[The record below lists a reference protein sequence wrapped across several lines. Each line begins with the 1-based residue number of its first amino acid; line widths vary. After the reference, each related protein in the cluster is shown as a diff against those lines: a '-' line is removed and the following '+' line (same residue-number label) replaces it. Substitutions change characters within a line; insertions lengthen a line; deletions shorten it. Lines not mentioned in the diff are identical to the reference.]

1 MTTGRM
7 TPPGTNNLQGEGRGI
22 DSVSTLHVFVQ
33 IHYWFKLLFLVIFVS
48 KLFILKKPNAAY
60 NILSVPDE
68 DYSSNV
74 PDEDYSSNV
83 PDEDYSSNVPD
94 EDYWA
99 YLMKIIPV
107 TYLMKIIERTWWR
120 LFQ

>member
-1 MTTGRM
+1 
-7 TPPGTNNLQGEGRGI
+7 
-22 DSVSTLHVFVQ
+22 
-33 IHYWFKLLFLVIFVS
+33 VS

-94 EDYWA
+94 EDY
-99 YLMKIIPV
+99 
-107 TYLMKIIERTWWR
+107 
-120 LFQ
+120 

>member
-1 MTTGRM
+1 
-7 TPPGTNNLQGEGRGI
+7 
-22 DSVSTLHVFVQ
+22 
-33 IHYWFKLLFLVIFVS
+33 VS

-60 NILSVPDE
+60 NTLSVPDE

-94 EDYWA
+94 EDY
-99 YLMKIIPV
+99 
-107 TYLMKIIERTWWR
+107 
-120 LFQ
+120 